1 MPLIPYAVRTFLRNP
16 SKALL
21 VYRVTRELRRY
32 TVWRLYDALESSGL
46 LSRLQEQPWWEF
58 ADRDLAR
65 WVCDILVE
73 NGCAVWSGDA
83 IRVASPPRPCRV
95 MTREAADM
103 LAVIDR
109 AVSLIPSIVETGGK
123 PSLAEYR
130 AEYAKTVGNFA
141 HRLAIEVC
149 LEETG
154 VAELLEGSTV
164 LDVMAKIGAATFAL
178 LEMTGARVIAVEPLP
193 ENVEV
198 LARAVKLAGQEERVT
213 IVQVQPEQLKLSE
226 KVDAAVMAD
235 TIPYLLNPG
244 LALRRVR
251 ENLKERGFL
260 AVYQCLYSGTGL
272 TAFLPHYVFG
282 ANRPPP
288 RSSEL
293 RELLRESGFTIT
305 KWLEE
310 MGVAV
315 VRAEPS

>member
-1 MPLIPYAVRTFLRNP
+1 MPLIPYAMKTFLRNP

-21 VYRVTRELRRY
+21 VYRVTRELKRY
-32 TVWRLYDALESSGL
+32 TVWKLYNELAESGL
-46 LSRLQEQPWWEF
+46 LDRLQERPWWEF
-58 ADRDLAR
+58 ADKDLAK

-73 NGCAVWSGDA
+73 NGCAVWAEDS
-83 IRVASPPRPCRV
+83 IKVTTPPKPYRV

-109 AVSLIPSIVETGGK
+109 AVSLAPSIVETGKK
-123 PSLAEYR
+123 PTLAEYR
-130 AEYAKTVGNFA
+130 AEYAKTVGNLS
-141 HRLAIEVC
+141 HRLAIEIC

-154 VAELLEGSTV
+154 VADLAEGCRV
-164 LDVMAKIGAATFAL
+164 VDVMAKIGAATFTL
-178 LEMTGARVIAVEPLP
+178 LELTGAYVIAVEPLT

-198 LARAVKLAGQEERVT
+198 LEKAVRLAGQADRVT
-213 IVQVQPEQLKLSE
+213 IVQARPEVLKLPE

-235 TIPYLLNPG
+235 IVPYLLNPG

-251 ENLKERGFL
+251 ENLRENGFL
-260 AVYQCLYSGTGL
+260 AIYQCLYSGAGL

-288 RSSEL
+288 HSSEL
-293 RELLRESGFTIT
+293 RELLEDSGFTIT

-310 MGVAV
+310 MGIAV
-315 VRAEPS
+315 IRAEPA